1 VRAVGTS
8 AMREAVN
15 RDSLIKRLREE
26 SGIKLEVIQ
35 GIEEAQLIAEAVLSK
50 VDVRGKLALLI
61 DIGGGSIEISLVDN
75 GDLILSDSVKMGSV
89 RLLQILEE
97 RGRSAKVFHRL
108 VKDYANGLR
117 RQLKRELGARKVVVC
132 VGTGG
137 NLEALADLKRTIL
150 RKDNTT
156 SISRSELDQ
165 ISETLQALTF
175 KERVE
180 KLGLRDDRADVII
193 PAAIVLQSILKYAEV
208 EELRI
213 PRVSLKDGL
222 LLQLIRS
229 TKPRSPE
236 AYRRQVMAFA
246 RELGRRFNL
255 EEPHAVKAT
264 AIALSLF
271 DQTKRIHKLD
281 DEHRTLLEIAAY
293 LHDIGYAININDHH
307 KHGAYI
313 LRSSPFIG
321 VTDREKL
328 VISAVVRYHR
338 KGEPK
343 PNHPEIS
350 ELDKNERVIV
360 AKLASILRLA
370 EALDKGHSGALR
382 SVTLD
387 GQGADLKM
395 ILRGDGELL
404 LERWAVAKRKDFFE
418 DVFNVKV
425 SISE

>member
-1 VRAVGTS
+1 
-8 AMREAVN
+8 M
-15 RDSLIKRLREE
+15 
-26 SGIKLEVIQ
+26 
-35 GIEEAQLIAEAVLSK
+35 
-50 VDVRGKLALLI
+50 
-61 DIGGGSIEISLVDN
+61 
-75 GDLILSDSVKMGSV
+75 
-89 RLLQILEE
+89 
-97 RGRSAKVFHRL
+97 
-108 VKDYANGLR
+108 
-117 RQLKRELGARKVVVC
+117 
-132 VGTGG
+132 
-137 NLEALADLKRTIL
+137 
-150 RKDNTT
+150 
-156 SISRSELDQ
+156 
-165 ISETLQALTF
+165 
-175 KERVE
+175 
-180 KLGLRDDRADVII
+180 
-193 PAAIVLQSILKYAEV
+193 
-208 EELRI
+208 
-213 PRVSLKDGL
+213 
-222 LLQLIRS
+222 
-229 TKPRSPE
+229 
-236 AYRRQVMAFA
+236 
-246 RELGRRFNL
+246 
-255 EEPHAVKAT
+255 
-264 AIALSLF
+264 
-271 DQTKRIHKLD
+271 LD

>member
-1 VRAVGTS
+1 MPAVAAIDLGSNAIRLAIGSLDRDNQLTLVDNFREAIRVGQDVFNSGVISDQTTERIADAFQHFRQIIDRHAVSKVRAVGTS

-255 EEPHAVKAT
+255 EEPHA
-264 AIALSLF
+264 
-271 DQTKRIHKLD
+271 
-281 DEHRTLLEIAAY
+281 
-293 LHDIGYAININDHH
+293 
-307 KHGAYI
+307 
-313 LRSSPFIG
+313 
-321 VTDREKL
+321 
-328 VISAVVRYHR
+328 
-338 KGEPK
+338 
-343 PNHPEIS
+343 
-350 ELDKNERVIV
+350 
-360 AKLASILRLA
+360 
-370 EALDKGHSGALR
+370 
-382 SVTLD
+382 
-387 GQGADLKM
+387 
-395 ILRGDGELL
+395 
-404 LERWAVAKRKDFFE
+404 
-418 DVFNVKV
+418 
-425 SISE
+425 